1 MARIPQF
8 KSLDEAAEFW
18 DTHDFEDY
26 VDATEPVTISVSVP
40 QRKKCLT
47 VPLPLDVYER
57 IEALASRRGIPVEE
71 LVGSWLEDRVK

>member
-1 MARIPQF
+1 MAGIPQF
-8 KSLDEAAEFW
+8 NSLEEASEFW

-40 QRKKCLT
+40 QRRKSLT
-47 VPLPLDVYER
+47 VPLPLDVDER

-71 LVGSWLEDRVK
+71 LVGSWLKERVK